1 MRDISVDRF
10 FDRARHHGKS
20 VAYHAKIKGQYV
32 ATPWEKYGENVA
44 HFALGLI
51 ALGLKEGQCVGVLS
65 FNRPEWTTSCIAT
78 QAAGGISVG
87 VYSSSSADEIKH
99 VLEHS
104 EAPFLIVENGKRWR
118 EQVESVLHELP
129 LLQKIILMEPD
140 DVIEE
145 GRIMTYSQVMELG
158 RSQSKKAL
166 EERIKGINPEATATL
181 IYTSGTTGAPKAV
194 MLSHRAINWTVQSA
208 VTLLKVGQG
217 DSLVSYLPLAHVAE
231 QMFTVYAPSYSG
243 LCIYFA
249 ESLEALPEN
258 LKEVQPT
265 ALFGVPRIYEKIYD
279 KVNEKLAATKGFKA
293 ILLKWARS
301 VSTDYW
307 ELHHRNAPISSLL
320 CMQYNLAKKLIFNK
334 LKPLLG
340 LGRAR
345 LCISG
350 AAPISQ
356 EITRFFLSLDIP
368 IYEVYGQSE
377 DCGPTTFNI
386 PKATRLGTV
395 GRPLPGVQL
404 KIAEDGEILV
414 RGPHL
419 FSGYYKDQAATDET
433 LKAGWLCS
441 GDVGQIDK
449 EGYLR
454 ITDRKKDL
462 LITAGGK
469 NVSPQN
475 LEAMLKQIPLVSLAV
490 VIGDQKKY
498 LVALLTPNQ
507 ENLLEFAEKR
517 GIRNQNISDLVQHRL
532 VRQEIQNAIEAINQK
547 VAPVEQIK
555 KFLYLS
561 KDFTVE
567 NGELTPT
574 LKIKRKV
581 INVRYQDSIE
591 SMYGA
596 AAF

>member
-1 MRDISVDRF
+1 MRDVCVDRF
-10 FDRARHHGKS
+10 FDRARNHGKAI
-20 VAYHAKIKGQYV
+20 AYYTKVKGQYEP
-32 ATPWEKYGENVA
+32 TTWEQYGKNVS

-51 ALGLKEGQCVGVLS
+51 ALGLKAGQSVGVLG
-65 FNRPEWTTSCIAT
+65 FNRPEWVTASIAT
-78 QAAGGISVG
+78 QAAGGVSVG
-87 VYSSSSADEIKH
+87 VYSSSSAEEVRHI
-99 VLEHS
+99 LEHS
-104 EAPFLIVENGKRWR
+104 EAPFLVIENGKRWR
-118 EQVESVLHELP
+118 EQVEPVMHELP
-129 LLQKIILMEPD
+129 LLQKIILMDPD
-140 DVIEE
+140 DTIEE
-145 GRIMTYSQVMELG
+145 GMVMTYLQVLELG
-158 RSQSKKAL
+158 KAQSKKL
-166 EERIKGINPEATATL
+166 LDERISAIRPEQIATL

-194 MLSHRAINWTVQSA
+194 MLSHRAINWTVHTA

-231 QMFTVYAPSYSG
+231 QMFTIYAPSYCG

-249 ESLEALPEN
+249 ESIDTLPEN

-265 ALFGVPRIYEKIYD
+265 TLFGVPRIYEKFYD
-279 KVNEKLAATKGFKA
+279 RVSEKLALATGAKA

-307 ELHHRNAPISSLL
+307 ELHHKNAPMPSLL
-320 CMQYNLAKKLIFNK
+320 SMQYNLAKKLVFNK

-350 AAPISQ
+350 AAPIAQ

-386 PKATRLGTV
+386 PKATKLGTV
-395 GRPLPGVQL
+395 GRSLPGVEL

-419 FSGYYKDQAATDET
+419 FSGYYKDQTATDET
-433 LKAGWLCS
+433 LKAGWLYS

-449 EGYLR
+449 DGYLR

-469 NVSPQN
+469 NISPQN

-507 ENLLEFAEKR
+507 ENLLDFAKKR
-517 GIRNQNISDLVQHRL
+517 GIQNQTIFDLIHHRL
-532 VRQEIQNAIEAINQK
+532 VRQEIQKGIEELNQK
-547 VAPVEQIK
+547 VASVEQIK

-567 NGELTPT
+567 DGELTPT

-581 INVRYQDSIE
+581 INLRYQDRID
-591 SMYGA
+591 SMYSA
-596 AAF
+596 LA

>member
-1 MRDISVDRF
+1 MRDVSIDRF
-10 FDRARHHGKS
+10 FDRARNHGKS
-20 VAYHAKIKGQYV
+20 IAYYAKLKGNYEPTTWDQYG
-32 ATPWEKYGENVA
+32 KNVV

-51 ALGLKEGQCVGVLS
+51 ALGLKESQSVGILG
-65 FNRPEWTTSCIAT
+65 FNRPEWVTSCIAA
-78 QAAGGISVG
+78 QAAGGVSVG
-87 VYSSSSADEIKH
+87 VYSSSSAEEVLHI
-99 VLEHS
+99 LEHS
-104 EAPFLIVENGKRWR
+104 EANFLVVENGKRWR
-118 EQVESVLHELP
+118 EQIEPVLHKLP
-129 LLQKIILMEPD
+129 LLKKIVLMEPD

-145 GRIMTYSQVMELG
+145 GRVMTYLQVLELG
-158 RSQSKKAL
+158 KVQSKKL
-166 EERIKGINPEATATL
+166 LDERISSICPDQTAVL

-231 QMFTVYAPSYSG
+231 QMFTIYAPSYSG

-249 ESLEALPEN
+249 ESIEALPEN

-265 ALFGVPRIYEKIYD
+265 ALFGVPRIYEKICD
-279 KVNEKLAATKGFKA
+279 KVSEKLALATGAKA

-301 VSTDYW
+301 VSTKYW
-307 ELHHRNAPISSLL
+307 NLNHRNALVPSLL
-320 CMQYNLAKKLIFNK
+320 FMQYNLARRLVFNK

-356 EITRFFLSLDIP
+356 EIVRFFLSIDIP

-386 PKATRLGTV
+386 PKATKLGTV
-395 GRPLPGVQL
+395 GRSLPGVEL

-419 FSGYYKDQAATDET
+419 FSGYYKDQAATNEV

-449 EGYLR
+449 DGYLR

-507 ENLLEFAEKR
+507 ENLLDFARKR
-517 GIRNQNISDLVQHRL
+517 GIRNQTISDLVQHRL
-532 VRQEIQNAIEAINQK
+532 VRQEIQKAIEVLNEK
-547 VAPVEQIK
+547 VASVEQIK

-567 NGELTPT
+567 DGELTPT

-581 INVRYQDSIE
+581 INTRYQDSIE
-591 SMYGA
+591 SMYSA
-596 AAF
+596 AA